1 MNSGKA
7 DSFFARFLFTADIP
21 AVLSSLMLVAFYHLE
36 ILKPKRLRGP
46 KLDALKIPA
55 AITIV
60 LLFVLQLVVFT
71 VVNTGNDISNSAI
84 IIQAVVSFFFFFF
97 SFFLDHLFLVSSGSI
112 FPDPLS
118 GVFDHVHLVLG
129 FLLVRGDQV
138 NQGDSQVASKD
149 S

>member
-84 IIQAVVSFFFFFF
+84 IIQAVVSFFLF

-138 NQGDSQVASKD
+138 DQGDSQVASKD